1 MLRPIDNKT
10 IQFSLPEPDTVAKRA
25 RDRLPGFAACDW
37 VAQTTSTNA
46 ELLACRRQVG
56 KHLAWPRL
64 LGAHHQTQGRG
75 RLGRHWLDLPG
86 QALMFSCGF
95 ALPAKAAPSINCLGP
110 ALGISSRMA
119 IGELLIEPESLRVK
133 WPNDLMLK
141 HGKVAGLL
149 TEAVTQGEQLL
160 IVVGMGMN
168 LSGQSELSTAL
179 ERDVAAIA
187 PDLRAGVT
195 VEDLI
200 CTLALT
206 WQATIKTIE
215 QQGFAP
221 YHAAFIEH
229 DYLAGRE
236 VSVLQQDQPIACG
249 HAKGVDH
256 LARLLVMTD
265 HGLSSFDIG
274 DVSVRPNLSQTTT

>member
-10 IQFSLPEPDTVAKRA
+10 IQFSLPEPATVAKRVS
-25 RDRLPGFAACDW
+25 DRLPGFAACEW

-46 ELLACRRQVG
+46 ELLASRRQVG
-56 KHLAWPRL
+56 NSAWPRL

-75 RLGRHWLDLPG
+75 RLGRRWLDLPS

-95 ALPAKAAPSINCLGP
+95 ALPAKATPSLTCLGP

-119 IGELLIEPESLRVK
+119 IGEFLTEPESLRVK

-160 IVVGMGMN
+160 VVVGMGMN
-168 LSGQSELSTAL
+168 LSGQSELSTTL
-179 ERDVAAIA
+179 EREVAAIA
-187 PDLRAGVT
+187 PHLRAGVT

-200 CTLALT
+200 CSLALA
-206 WQATIKTIE
+206 WQTTIKTIE
-215 QQGFAP
+215 QQGFTP
-221 YHAAFIEH
+221 YHAAFMEH
-229 DYLAGRE
+229 DYLAGHE
-236 VSVLQQDQPIACG
+236 VRVLQQDQPIACG
-249 HAKGVDH
+249 HARGVDH
-256 LARLLVMTD
+256 RARLLVMTD

-274 DVSVRPNLSQTTT
+274 DVSVRLNLSQATT